1 MPKFFILFI
10 IISLQTFAS
19 VEADFNKANENFFEA
34 NRQSLEN
41 PQQADD
47 LYQKA
52 ILQYEFI
59 VKEKPTSAVFYN
71 LGNCYFRTGDNGR
84 AILNYQKARL
94 LDPLNK
100 DINHNLNYVRT
111 MVADEFKESPL
122 DKIISSI
129 FVWSK
134 LPINLQLT
142 ILIVTLSI
150 FLTIKSRQLYGK
162 SKGSNKIA
170 YTAISIAALFLIS
183 SFITI
188 HKLSENYDGVITAQE
203 VVARQGDGLIYEPAF
218 TGKLHNG
225 TEFEILEDRDEWLH
239 IVLPDDSKCWIQT
252 NKTALF

>member
-10 IISLQTFAS
+10 IISLQSFAS
-19 VEADFNKANENFFEA
+19 VETDFAKVNENFFEA

-41 PQQADD
+41 PQMAQD

-52 ILQYEFI
+52 ILQYEFL
-59 VKEKPTSAVFYN
+59 VKENQSSAIFYN

-84 AILNYQKARL
+84 AILNYQKASK

-122 DKIISSI
+122 DKVIGSI

-134 LPINLQLT
+134 LPINLQLV
-142 ILIVTLSI
+142 ILILTLSG
-150 FLTIKSRQLYGK
+150 FLIIKSRQLYGK
-162 SKGSNKIA
+162 STGSNKIA
-170 YTAISIAALFLIS
+170 YIAVTIAGLFLIS

-188 HKLSENYDGVITAQE
+188 NKLSEDFDGVIIAQE
-203 VVARQGDGLIYEPAF
+203 VTARQGDGLIYEPAF

-225 TEFEILEDRDEWLH
+225 TEFEVLEDRGEWLH
-239 IVLPDDSKCWIQT
+239 IALPDDTKCWIQT
-252 NKTALF
+252 NKIALF